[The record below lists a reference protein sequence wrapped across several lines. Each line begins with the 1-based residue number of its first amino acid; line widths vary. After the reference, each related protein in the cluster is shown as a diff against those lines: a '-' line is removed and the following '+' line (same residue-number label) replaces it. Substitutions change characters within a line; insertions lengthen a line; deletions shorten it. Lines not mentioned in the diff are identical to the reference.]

1 MWFFMQLQA
10 VAADEMDNKLLQLY
24 EYEKSRKT
32 EKLID
37 SVYYENAR
45 VLLHEENIY
54 RLEFVSSWTLPID
67 LTVN

>member
-1 MWFFMQLQA
+1 MQLQA